1 MWCIMNNINFLNEC
15 KKLYG
20 TPYNDCMCDAVIR
33 RSLNI
38 NFKGT
43 NWLFRSIKNSSKYRY
58 LSERH
63 VCGDGITPPPG
74 AVVFKIDETKT
85 PKGYENGPDAY
96 HCGVVDTDGYVI
108 HSSPKTGV
116 RKDMTSR
123 WIEWDYWG
131 LLKQVEYSDENFS
144 VGSSDRGNSDVATN
158 EVFDYCETLTDREL
172 LEAIYR
178 AVVKD

>member
-1 MWCIMNNINFLNEC
+1 MLNKLFLKRC
-15 KKLYG
+15 HSLIGLTY
-20 TPYNDCMCDAVIR
+20 DSCVCDAVIR
-33 RSLNI
+33 RALNI
-38 NFKGT
+38 SFKGT
-43 NWLFRSIKNSSKYRY
+43 NWLFRSINNSSKYRY
-58 LSERH
+58 LTERH
-63 VCGDGITPPPG
+63 ACGDGTTPPPG

-85 PKGYENGPDAY
+85 PKGYETGPDAH

-123 WIEWDYWG
+123 WTDWDYWG
-131 LLKQVEYSDENFS
+131 LMKQVEYSDENVS
-144 VGSSDRGNSDVATN
+144 LGSGDGGSSDVATDD
-158 EVFDYCETLTDREL
+158 VYDQCETLTDREL